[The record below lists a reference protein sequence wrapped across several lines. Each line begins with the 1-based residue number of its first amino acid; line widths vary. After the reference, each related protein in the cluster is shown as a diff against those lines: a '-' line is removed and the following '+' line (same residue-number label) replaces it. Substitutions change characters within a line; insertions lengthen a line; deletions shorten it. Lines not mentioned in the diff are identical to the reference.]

1 MIVDTVK
8 AEPKVIGYHDLMVH
22 DYGPGQR
29 FASMHVEMDSRED
42 PILCH
47 DIIDDI
53 ERACLREHNVH
64 LVIHYDPVAV
74 GDAEQEKLRAV
85 AQQAM
90 TAYDNRLTLHDF
102 RMVRGTGHTNLV
114 FDVALPQNLKGQE
127 KAIKQGID
135 NALAALDQGIYYTVI
150 TFDPEAFN

>member
-1 MIVDTVK
+1 VETVK
-8 AEPKVIGYHDLMVH
+8 NEPRVLGYHDLMVH

-74 GDAEQEKLRAV
+74 GDAENDALRALV
-85 AQQAM
+85 EQAL
-90 TAYDNRLTLHDF
+90 TDYDSRLTLHDF
-102 RMVRGTGHTNLV
+102 RVVRGPAHTNLV

-127 KAIKQGID
+127 KTIQQGIS
-135 NALAALDQGIYYTVI
+135 NALAALHQGIYYTVI